1 MIGRFRRRVRL
12 MQRLVRRWLG
22 CLQARSDILMAL
34 WLRAE
39 CEIAADAAFHAAD
52 APPGVALEDTVPER
66 SRPRGLGTY
75 LMAVLARH
83 RRAGAAVRGSILPR
97 GEDGLAPSQSILNV
111 RRRLRKSKAKHA
123 LEQRKTHSRAHR
135 AHQRRAGV
143 ESTISHHTHFW
154 ATLNRERRTIVA
166 ADLLEASAASAVR
179 HAVEALLLAGPAC
192 GDAAM
197 KAEVAALMGA
207 RRSAFFRRLEASRLA
222 EGTATTQIFGRNEAR
237 RWLGGDEIAYA
248 KRGSGYTIQLRS
260 SEARAGQDKGD
271 SMSLQRRAGDAPAPL
286 RRRGAGRRRG
296 ARGEEGARDDG
307 ARRVRRR
314 AQVPL
319 SRIPRRGGHGRRRAL
334 RCAGDARATRTTRR
348 RARRSASRTNI
359 DEGGAI
365 AEILAARGS
374 PAAVLGE
381 APPPAAPDPRRPM
394 PIESPR
400 RRPVDP
406 PEDDPDVTNLW
417 ACTLTELSETG
428 VFCTAS
434 ESTFDLNRDPP
445 LPPDEIYDEVNAPM
459 EYVHEEKVE
468 EFSLAID
475 DHDDRGPPNFG
486 AAKPPPPRAPLR
498 SHDPKGALRRPSRAY
513 APVVG
518 ERTGAMLF
526 WTVVVMSALVAIVLI
541 LRPVLLREAR
551 DSDTTKEYSTVG
563 MSGFVDVGVLDAAS
577 ASLAVDVSSVANPRV
592 LATGSGC
599 AVSYAINGTT
609 LVIAGAANASRTP
622 WLCGAGAEITY
633 FVSPARVGDARS
645 ATVVVR

>member
-1 MIGRFRRRVRL
+1 
-12 MQRLVRRWLG
+12 
-22 CLQARSDILMAL
+22 
-34 WLRAE
+34 
-39 CEIAADAAFHAAD
+39 
-52 APPGVALEDTVPER
+52 
-66 SRPRGLGTY
+66 
-75 LMAVLARH
+75 
-83 RRAGAAVRGSILPR
+83 
-97 GEDGLAPSQSILNV
+97 
-111 RRRLRKSKAKHA
+111 
-123 LEQRKTHSRAHR
+123 
-135 AHQRRAGV
+135 
-143 ESTISHHTHFW
+143 
-154 ATLNRERRTIVA
+154 
-166 ADLLEASAASAVR
+166 
-179 HAVEALLLAGPAC
+179 
-192 GDAAM
+192 
-197 KAEVAALMGA
+197 
-207 RRSAFFRRLEASRLA
+207 
-222 EGTATTQIFGRNEAR
+222 
-237 RWLGGDEIAYA
+237 
-248 KRGSGYTIQLRS
+248 
-260 SEARAGQDKGD
+260 
-271 SMSLQRRAGDAPAPL
+271 
-286 RRRGAGRRRG
+286 
-296 ARGEEGARDDG
+296 
-307 ARRVRRR
+307 
-314 AQVPL
+314 
-319 SRIPRRGGHGRRRAL
+319 
-334 RCAGDARATRTTRR
+334 
-348 RARRSASRTNI
+348 
-359 DEGGAI
+359 
-365 AEILAARGS
+365 
-374 PAAVLGE
+374 
-381 APPPAAPDPRRPM
+381 M

-633 FVSPARVGDARS
+633 FVSPA
-645 ATVVVR
+645 